1 MCRVQPADVAE
12 ALQICRGL
20 RLIFSRRAFSRRKR
34 GDPLGSQLRFVSRI
48 VLTGWVAN
56 LSTDMKRVARFGRGC
71 RDNGRFNPSVLAAA
85 TAAAVALTLAMP
97 VKPAAAQGWNAVWY
111 EYPARPRLKVRP
123 KAKTQAPVP
132 EQVSKEPFGQIR
144 KGPLQIIISIDQQK
158 LHLYSDGSEVAET
171 LVATGVPGHPTPVG
185 VFSIIQKDRLHHSN
199 IYSGAPMPFM
209 QRITWS
215 GVALHEGG
223 NLGHPASHG
232 CVRLPHDFATR
243 LWVLTRLGARVIIAR
258 PELRPSDFADPH
270 LFVHRETSPAVPTAS
285 QPTTDKPIKTAQ
297 SLPEDKR
304 SDAPAASAEDPKEP
318 ARPTSDASART
329 DKPEGAS
336 SLTRVADGSGESG
349 LRPSL
354 SDPPTAPANEPA
366 PAADAASKTDAP
378 ADKAE
383 ASASKAD
390 TPAAKAD
397 APASTADAPQ
407 TPPAISPVALP
418 AVPVPPIKPAE
429 IAHSAP
435 RTPISIFISGKE
447 KKIFVRQDFLPL
459 FSAPVTIAHPE
470 RQLGTHVFTALS
482 FADDHAHFRWNV
494 VSLPGEQPR
503 GGARALANNSRI
515 EIERRFARG
524 KNRDESAGAPDVL
537 PPPQTPQEALARIE
551 IPQDIIDRISDLIIP
566 GSSLTISDQ
575 GLGGETGEGTDFIVV
590 MR

>member
-1 MCRVQPADVAE
+1 M
-12 ALQICRGL
+12 
-20 RLIFSRRAFSRRKR
+20 
-34 GDPLGSQLRFVSRI
+34 
-48 VLTGWVAN
+48 AN
-56 LSTDMKRVARFGRGC
+56 LSTNKRHVARCRRGC
-71 RDNGRFNPSVLAAA
+71 RYSGLFDPSLLAAA
-85 TAAAVALTLAMP
+85 TAAVVAFTLATP

-123 KAKTQAPVP
+123 KAKPQAAVP
-132 EQVSKEPFGQIR
+132 DQVSKEPFGRIP

-158 LHLYSDGSEVAET
+158 LHLYSDGSEVTET
-171 LVATGVPGHPTPVG
+171 LVATGVPEHPTPVG
-185 VFSIIQKDRLHHSN
+185 VFSVIQKDRLHHSN

-243 LWVLTRLGARVIIAR
+243 LWVLTKLGARVIIAR
-258 PELRPSDFADPH
+258 PELRPTEFADPH
-270 LFVHRETSPAVPTAS
+270 LFVHREMSPAVPTAS
-285 QPTTDKPIKTAQ
+285 QPGVEKPIKTAQ
-297 SLPEDKR
+297 SLPEDKK
-304 SDAPAASAEDPKEP
+304 SDAPSASAEDPKEP
-318 ARPTSDASART
+318 ARPTSDAAKPA
-329 DKPEGAS
+329 DKPDGAP
-336 SLTRVADGSGESG
+336 SLTKVADGSGETV

-354 SDPPTAPANEPA
+354 SEPPTAPASEPA
-366 PAADAASKTDAP
+366 PAAASST
-378 ADKAE
+378 
-383 ASASKAD
+383 AD
-390 TPAAKAD
+390 TPASSTAD
-397 APASTADAPQ
+397 TPASSTADTPASSTADAPQ
-407 TPPAISPVALP
+407 TQDVSPVALP

-429 IAHSAP
+429 IARSAP

-447 KKIFVRQDFLPL
+447 KKIFVRHDFLPL
-459 FSAPVTIAHPE
+459 FSAPVTINHPE

-503 GGARALANNSRI
+503 ASARALANTSRI
-515 EIERRFARG
+515 EMERKLARG
-524 KNRDESAGAPDVL
+524 KHRDESADGQDVL
-537 PPPQTPQEALARIE
+537 PAPQTPQEALARID

-566 GSSLTISDQ
+566 GSSVIISDQ